1 MGQRVDYLISI
12 FNFISS
18 KGETNVSLF
27 NRKQESDFDG
37 QQKDSPGKSKVSL
50 LILLILV
57 GGFGYLYFFTSL
69 IVPHEV
75 PSPPPATVPE
85 VKKSMPPKPGDQ
97 PAAPAPAAADATKA
111 EAAKPATPPAPA
123 PKPAAAPA
131 APAKPAPAVAPA
143 QPQAAAKPAPAAP
156 APAPGKKEAP
166 PAVKKEEA
174 AAVKPAPAKPAAAPA
189 AKKEE
194 PKAASPA
201 AEKPAVKKK
210 AVTYAIAVGDFPAGE
225 EAAAAE
231 AKLAK
236 LKIKQVRNQALKKS
250 RKMTRLFLGAY
261 TDYDAYT
268 TALEKLK
275 QSAKGAFGVEKN
287 GKYSIYAASF
297 SSAAGAEKEK
307 KLLQAKGVSVQ
318 LQQVVLPLSSVK
330 ITAGHFAAKGD
341 ADKAAAR
348 LKAEGIAVK
357 VIPAGK

>member
-1 MGQRVDYLISI
+1 
-12 FNFISS
+12 
-18 KGETNVSLF
+18 VSLF

-37 QQKDSPGKSKVSL
+37 QQKDSPGKSKASL
-50 LILLILV
+50 LVLLVLV

-85 VKKSMPPKPGDQ
+85 VKKSMPPKPGEQ
-97 PAAPAPAAADATKA
+97 PAAPAPAAADAAKP
-111 EAAKPATPPAPA
+111 EAAKPAAIPAPA
-123 PKPAAAPA
+123 PAAQSA

-143 QPQAAAKPAPAAP
+143 KPAPAQTQAAAKPAPAAP
-156 APAPGKKEAP
+156 APAQPQAAVKPAPAPPAPAPAKKEAQ

-174 AAVKPAPAKPAAAPA
+174 PAAKPAPAKPAAAPA

-194 PKAASPA
+194 PGTAKAALPA

-210 AVTYAIAVGDFPAGE
+210 AVTYTIAVGDFPAGE

-236 LKIKQVRNQALKKS
+236 LKIKPVTKQALKKS

-275 QSAKGAFGVEKN
+275 QSAKGAFGVEKD

-318 LQQVVLPLSSVK
+318 LQQVVLPLSTVK
-330 ITAGHFAAKGD
+330 LGAGHFASKVD
-341 ADKAAAR
+341 AEKAAAR
-348 LKAEGIAVK
+348 LKAEGLAVK
-357 VIPAGK
+357 VVPAGK

>member
-1 MGQRVDYLISI
+1 
-12 FNFISS
+12 
-18 KGETNVSLF
+18 VSLF

-37 QQKDSPGKSKVSL
+37 QQKDNPGKSKVSL
-50 LILLILV
+50 LILLVLV
-57 GGFGYLYFFTSL
+57 GGFGYIYFFTSL

-97 PAAPAPAAADATKA
+97 QAAPVPAAADATKS
-111 EAAKPATPPAPA
+111 EAAKPAAPPAPA

-131 APAKPAPAVAPA
+131 APAKPAPAVVPAKPAPA
-143 QPQAAAKPAPAAP
+143 QPQTVAKPVPAAP
-156 APAPGKKEAP
+156 APAPVKKEAVQ
-166 PAVKKEEA
+166 AVKKEEA
-174 AAVKPAPAKPAAAPA
+174 PAAKPAPAKPAAAPA

-194 PKAASPA
+194 PRAAKEASPA
-201 AEKPAVKKK
+201 DEKPAAKKK
-210 AVTYAIAVGDFPAGE
+210 AVKYTIAVGDFPAGE
-225 EAAAAE
+225 DAAAAE

-236 LKIKQVRNQALKKS
+236 LKIKPVAKQALKKS

-330 ITAGHFAAKGD
+330 LTAGHFASKVD
-341 ADKAAAR
+341 AEKAAAR
-348 LKAEGIAVK
+348 LKAEGLAVK
-357 VIPAGK
+357 VVPAGK